1 MASEK
6 SLNSI
11 SPAGARVLRQS
22 PSVKC
27 QQIDEYDRER
37 LVTDI
42 THMLQRI
49 QPLSSPCIY
58 KVPDPLRKLNE
69 QAYTPQIISIGP
81 FHHGNKKLLTMEK
94 YKESYL
100 KGFVDRAA
108 SAGIGIEILI
118 RAIEDSEQ
126 RIRQSYA
133 ETIPLCRYN
142 FVKMILMDAS
152 FIVELFYRNRPGTL
166 DWTHEDVIVLK
177 PWLAFRMQLD
187 FMLLEN
193 QLPFFIIKKLFD
205 LAFAS
210 HTNLPSFIEL
220 TFHYFKCYNRQGLV
234 PDPDP
239 NILHFVDLLRTFY
252 LPAHSQRLPRR
263 RPGKEPYMYGAT
275 KLDEV
280 GLKFEV
286 NCSSKC
292 LLDLRY
298 ENGVL
303 KIPRFTL
310 DNHTELYA
318 RNLMA
323 LEQCHYPSQGYVTD
337 YFLMLHHLI
346 RSEKD
351 MDLLSQKTIVV
362 NELVNNDATFIN
374 NLVTGIVYSTM
385 SSNYWEI
392 CDNLKN
398 FYDYHFTHL
407 RSAFAILRRD
417 YLPNPWMAA
426 STTGAVVLLILTLI
440 QAVCSIISVLPH
452 H

>member
-1 MASEK
+1 MSAIW
-6 SLNSI
+6 SLLN
-11 SPAGARVLRQS
+11 RFLRQS
-22 PSVKC
+22 PSVEI
-27 QQIDEYDRER
+27 QQIDEYDRES
-37 LVTDI
+37 LVIDI
-42 THMLQRI
+42 TQMLQGV
-49 QPLSSPCIY
+49 QPLSSPEHKPCIY

-81 FHHGNKKLLTMEK
+81 FHHGNKKLQTMEK
-94 YKESYL
+94 YKASYL
-100 KGFVDRAA
+100 NKLVART
-108 SAGIGIEILI
+108 GIDIEILI
-118 RAIEDSEQ
+118 HAIEISEQ
-126 RIRQSYA
+126 SIRQCYA
-133 ETIPLCRYN
+133 ETIPLCRYD

-152 FIVELFYRNRPGTL
+152 FIVELFYRNWPETSE
-166 DWTHEDVIVLK
+166 WTPDDEIVQK

-234 PDPDP
+234 SDPDP

-252 LPAHSQRLPRR
+252 LPAPPQRLPRR

-275 KLDEV
+275 QLDEV

-286 NCSSKC
+286 NRSSKC
-292 LLDLRY
+292 LIDLDY

-310 DNHTELYA
+310 DDYTEFYA

-323 LEQCHYPSQGYVTD
+323 LEQCHYQNKGYVTD
-337 YFLMLHHLI
+337 YFLMLHLLI
-346 RSEKD
+346 KSEKD
-351 MDLLSQKTIVV
+351 VDLLSRKRIVV
-362 NELVNNDATFIN
+362 NGLGNNDATFIN
-374 NLVTGIVYSTM
+374 NLGTGIVYSTM
-385 SSNYWEI
+385 SSNYWDI
-392 CDNLKN
+392 CNNLKK
-398 FYDYHFTHL
+398 FYEDPSHGWL
-407 RSAFAILRRD
+407 ASLRRD
-417 YLPNPWMAA
+417 YLRTPWMAA
-426 STTGAVVLLILTLI
+426 STTAAVILLLLTLI
-440 QAVCSIISVLPH
+440 QAVCSVISVLPH